1 MLTFIVRRLFA
12 TVGLL
17 LVVSLIT
24 FWIFFV
30 LPQWAG
36 QTPASLA
43 SEFVGKQQNQVALQA
58 VIHRFGF
65 DKPVLVQY
73 FDYVKN
79 IFTGTSY
86 SDGVNTVQC
95 NAPCFGYSFRNS
107 QQVWPMLTRAFPV
120 TASIAIGAA
129 VLWLVFGVTSG
140 VISAVRKGS
149 LADRASMM
157 LALLGVALPVYFVG
171 PLISMADGFP
181 GITYTPISADPV
193 GWARNLW
200 IPWVALAF
208 GYAALYARLTRAGM
222 LDALSEDFVRTAR
235 AKGLNERKVIFKHAL
250 RAAITPIITIFG
262 MDLGAVIGGA
272 VLVEITFSLPGL
284 GQMAII
290 QGINQDDFPIVMGVT
305 LVAAFFV
312 IIANLVVDLLYSV
325 ADPRVR
331 LG

>member
-1 MLTFIVRRLFA
+1 MLTFIVRRLIA

-43 SEFVGKQQNQVALQA
+43 SEFVGKQQNQAALQA

-86 SDGVNTVQC
+86 SDGINTVQC

-140 VISAVRKGS
+140 IISAVRKGS

-171 PLISMADGFP
+171 PLISMLDGFP
-181 GITYTPISADPV
+181 GISYVSITADPV
-193 GWARNLW
+193 QWASNLW

-290 QGINQDDFPIVMGVT
+290 QGINQDDFPVVMGVT